1 MKLNSDAFAECTKD
15 AECPDGTPELTGA
28 EVDKLQCCSNM
39 LPMVDVLCSGVDS
52 KLLDAMV
59 CSLLVARCSFRVCS
73 VALTSLPMLLTADDS
88 VCYHAVLNRLYGRV
102 TWPKNARTQI
112 ASAAALRCAPLFSCP

>member
-1 MKLNSDAFAECTKD
+1 MFA
-15 AECPDGTPELTGA
+15 ARGT
-28 EVDKLQCCSNM
+28 LQFSR
-39 LPMVDVLCSGVDS
+39 
-52 KLLDAMV
+52 LL
-59 CSLLVARCSFRVCS
+59 S
-73 VALTSLPMLLTADDS
+73 ALTSLPMLLTADDS